1 MLIMKQDTRYS
12 VHSSLVLSAY
22 AGNIVILNKSFIT
35 FRYNDFYRHEWM
47 IFLSPYKDLDKVLS
61 FDDVVLIDVNLFP
74 SSFT

>member
-12 VHSSLVLSAY
+12 FHSSLVLSAY
-22 AGNIVILNKSFIT
+22 PGNVVILNKNLII

-47 IFLSPYKDLDKVLS
+47 IFLSYKDLDEVLS